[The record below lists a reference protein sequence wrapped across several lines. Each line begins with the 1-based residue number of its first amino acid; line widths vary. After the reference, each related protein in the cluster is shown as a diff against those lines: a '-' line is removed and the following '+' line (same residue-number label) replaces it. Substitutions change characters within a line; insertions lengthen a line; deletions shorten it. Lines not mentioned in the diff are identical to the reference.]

1 MSMREPAVISR
12 DNDLTFEV
20 GPIRGRD
27 PADNVVK
34 NWTGTQLQAWI
45 ALDPASDTALGGVTL
60 TVNVISSAT
69 FVVAFEASQVN
80 TILTAAGTPTALVEG
95 QAMACVL
102 KGTGDLRRYIPLMY
116 RAALRISE

>member
-1 MSMREPAVISR
+1 MSVREPAVISR

-45 ALDPASDTALGGVTL
+45 VLDPASDTALGSITL
-60 TVNVISSAT
+60 TVNAISNAT
-69 FVVAFEASQVN
+69 FVVSFEATQIN
-80 TILTAAGTPTALVEG
+80 GILTAAGTPTALVEG
-95 QAMACVL
+95 QSMACVL
-102 KGTGDLRRYIPLMY
+102 KGTGDLRRYIPLIY
-116 RAALRISE
+116 RAALRTAE